1 LNFWC
6 QAQIG
11 GFVPGT
17 IISFCDRSISTN
29 FARHQSILPSPGNK
43 RQSQSTIGGFMNK
56 KWWHQSTVYQIYP
69 RSFNDHDGDGIGDI
83 PGIIEK
89 LDYLAFLGIDIIWLS
104 PVYQSPNDDNG
115 YDISD
120 YYEIMSDFGTM
131 DDMDRLIEEASKRD
145 IHIMMDLVINH
156 TSDEHPWFIE
166 SRKSKENP
174 YRDYYVWRESSD
186 NGPPSD
192 ITSVFSGPAWEYD
205 DATGEYYFHLF
216 SKKQPDLNLHNN
228 EVRKHLYTMMK
239 FWLDKG
245 VSGFRMDVID
255 LIGKEIDDK
264 TLTDGPML
272 HDYLHEMNR
281 EVLSSQPTITVGE
294 TPSATP
300 ETAKLY
306 TGEGRDELDMVF
318 TFQHM
323 SLDEI
328 EGKGKWVLKPL
339 DLLDL
344 KKTLSKWQ
352 TDLHQ
357 KGWNS
362 LYWNNHDQPR
372 IVSRWGNDCEY
383 RVESAKMLATLLH
396 MMQGTPYVFQGE
408 EIGMTNIVLDDI
420 RDYRDIETI
429 NYYNEK
435 LSEGVPHEVIMKSIH
450 VKGRDN
456 ARTPFQWDSSLHGGF
471 TTGTPWLEVNE
482 NYKKINAEDAL
493 RDEDSIFHHYKKLI
507 QLRKEHDIIVD
518 GKYELILED
527 HAEIFA
533 YTRTSGS
540 EKLLIIANF
549 YGGSPELALPSEYLN
564 ADTELM
570 ISNYS
575 DSAVH
580 PSKLNIL
587 RPYETVVYSI
597 RYGNHQN

>member
-1 LNFWC
+1 
-6 QAQIG
+6 
-11 GFVPGT
+11 
-17 IISFCDRSISTN
+17 
-29 FARHQSILPSPGNK
+29 
-43 RQSQSTIGGFMNK
+43 MNK

-69 RSFNDHDGDGIGDI
+69 RSFNDHNGDGIGDI

-89 LDYLAFLGIDIIWLS
+89 LDYLASLGIDIIWLS

-131 DDMDRLIEEASKRD
+131 DDMDKLIEEARKRS

-166 SRKSKENP
+166 SRKSKDNP
-174 YRDYYVWRESSD
+174 YRDYYVWREGSD
-186 NGPPSD
+186 DGPPSD

-205 DATGEYYFHLF
+205 ETTGEYYFHLF
-216 SKKQPDLNLHNN
+216 SKKQPDLNLHNKQ
-228 EVRKHLYTMMK
+228 VREHLYKMMN

-264 TLTDGPML
+264 ILTDGPKL
-272 HDYLHEMNR
+272 HDYLHEMNE
-281 EVLSSQPTITVGE
+281 EVLSNHTTVTVGE

-306 TGEGRDELDMVF
+306 TGEGRNELDMVF

-328 EGKGKWVLKPL
+328 EGKGKWAVKSLNL
-339 DLLDL
+339 IDL
-344 KKTLSKWQ
+344 KETMSKWQ
-352 TDLHQ
+352 TDLYQ

-372 IVSRWGNDCEY
+372 IVSRWGDDGKY
-383 RVESAKMLATLLH
+383 RIESAKMLATLLH
-396 MMQGTPYVFQGE
+396 MMQGTPYVYQGE
-408 EIGMTNIVLDDI
+408 EIGMTNIVFDDI
-420 RDYRDIETI
+420 RDYQDIETI

-435 LSEGVPHEVIMKSIH
+435 ISEGVPHKDIMKSIH

-456 ARTPFQWDSSLHGGF
+456 ARTPFQWDSSVHGGF
-471 TTGTPWLEVNE
+471 TAGTPWLKVNE
-482 NYKKINAEDAL
+482 NYKNINAEDAL
-493 RDEDSIFHHYKKLI
+493 RNEGSIFHHYKKLI
-507 QLRKEHDIIVD
+507 QLRKEHDIIVY
-518 GKYELILED
+518 GKYELILEN
-527 HAEIFA
+527 HPEIFA
-533 YTRTSGS
+533 YTRTSGT
-540 EKLLIIANF
+540 EQLLVIANF
-549 YGGSPELALPSEYLN
+549 YSGSPKVELPSKFLN
-564 ADTELM
+564 ADAGLM

-575 DSAVH
+575 DTAH
-580 PSKLNIL
+580 CPSELIEL
-587 RPYETVVYSI
+587 RPYETMVYSI
-597 RYGNHQN
+597 RLEKNQR

>member
-1 LNFWC
+1 
-6 QAQIG
+6 
-11 GFVPGT
+11 
-17 IISFCDRSISTN
+17 
-29 FARHQSILPSPGNK
+29 
-43 RQSQSTIGGFMNK
+43 MNK

-115 YDISD
+115 YDISN

-131 DDMDRLIEEASKRD
+131 EDMDMLIEEARKRD

-166 SRKSKENP
+166 SRKSKDNP
-174 YRDYYVWRESSD
+174 YRDYYVWRDSSD
-186 NGPPSD
+186 GPPSD

-205 DATGEYYFHLF
+205 EETGEYYFHLF

-228 EVRKHLYTMMK
+228 EVRDHLYKMMN

-264 TLTDGPML
+264 VLTDGPKL
-272 HDYLHEMNR
+272 HHYLQEMNR
-281 EVLSSQPTITVGE
+281 EVLSNYPTITVGE

-323 SLDEI
+323 SLDEM
-328 EGKGKWVLKPL
+328 EGKGKWALKPL
-339 DLLDL
+339 DLFDL
-344 KKTLSKWQ
+344 KQTLSKWQ
-352 TDLHQ
+352 TELHGQ
-357 KGWNS
+357 GWNS

-372 IVSRWGNDCEY
+372 IVSRWGNDREY

-396 MMQGTPYVFQGE
+396 MMQGTPYIYQGE
-408 EIGMTNIVLDDI
+408 EIGMTNIVFDDI

-435 LSEGVPHEVIMKSIH
+435 ISEGVPHEDIMKSIH

-471 TTGTPWLEVNE
+471 TTGTPWLEANE
-482 NYKKINAEDAL
+482 NYKKINAEDAVKN
-493 RDEDSIFHHYKKLI
+493 EDSIFYHYKKLI
-507 QLRKEHDIIVD
+507 QLRKEHDIIVY
-518 GKYELILED
+518 GEYELMLED
-527 HAEIFA
+527 HSEIFA
-533 YTRTSGS
+533 YTR
-540 EKLLIIANF
+540 KLGNETLLVIANF
-549 YGGSPELALPSEYLN
+549 DGGEPAFALPSSFDGTNCEIL
-564 ADTELM
+564 

-575 DSAVH
+575 GTAR
-580 PSKLNIL
+580 PSELKKL
-587 RPYETVVYSI
+587 RPYEAVVYLIQSE
-597 RYGNHQN
+597 NASNSCQ

>member
-1 LNFWC
+1 
-6 QAQIG
+6 
-11 GFVPGT
+11 
-17 IISFCDRSISTN
+17 
-29 FARHQSILPSPGNK
+29 
-43 RQSQSTIGGFMNK
+43 MNK

-131 DDMDRLIEEASKRD
+131 EDMDRLIEEARKRD

-156 TSDEHPWFIE
+156 TSDEHRWFIE
-166 SRKSKENP
+166 SRKSKDNP

-186 NGPPSD
+186 GPPSD

-205 DATGEYYFHLF
+205 EETGEYYFHLF
-216 SKKQPDLNLHNN
+216 SKKQPDLNLHNK
-228 EVRKHLYTMMK
+228 EVRKHLYTMMN
-239 FWLDKG
+239 FWLEKG

-255 LIGKEIDDK
+255 LIGKEIDENI
-264 TLTDGPML
+264 LTDGPNL
-272 HDYLHEMNR
+272 HDYLQEMNR
-281 EVLSSQPTITVGE
+281 EVLSTYPTITVGE

-323 SLDEI
+323 SLDERA
-328 EGKGKWVLKPL
+328 GKGKWALKPL
-339 DLLDL
+339 DLIDL
-344 KKTLSKWQ
+344 KQTLSKWQ
-352 TDLHQ
+352 TELHGQ
-357 KGWNS
+357 GWNS

-372 IVSRWGNDCEY
+372 IVSRWGNEGEY

-396 MMQGTPYVFQGE
+396 MMQGTPYIYQGE
-408 EIGMTNIVLDDI
+408 EIGMINIVFDDI

-435 LSEGVPHEVIMKSIH
+435 ISEGVPHADIMKSIH

-456 ARTPFQWDSSLHGGF
+456 ARTPFQWDSNLHGGF
-471 TTGTPWLEVNE
+471 TTGTPWLEVNG
-482 NYKKINAEDAL
+482 NYKNINAEDAVKN
-493 RDEDSIFHHYKKLI
+493 EESIFYHYKKLI
-507 QLRKEHDIIVD
+507 QLRKEHDIIVY
-518 GKYELILED
+518 GEYELILED
-527 HAEIFA
+527 HPEIFA
-533 YTRTSGS
+533 YTRKSGN
-540 EKLLIIANF
+540 EILLVIANF
-549 YGGSPELALPSEYLN
+549 NEHEPAFTLPSGFDDKDCEIL
-564 ADTELM
+564 
-570 ISNYS
+570 ISNYRGT
-575 DSAVH
+575 AH
-580 PSKLNIL
+580 PSELKKL
-587 RPYETVVYSI
+587 RPYEAVVYLIQSE
-597 RYGNHQN
+597 NTSNSFQ